1 MVSSRQERRLDY
13 TGVLQASITTSYI
26 LFNKK
31 FRSHKD
37 KVPAGYVHLNV
48 TCKLLLLLLS

>member
-26 LFNKK
+26 LFSKK

-48 TCKLLLLLLS
+48 TCKLLLLLS